1 MPADSPSPSAEASVG
16 KSLRLLVKL
25 YPAWA
30 LPAVVLLG
38 VLSYCIEGL
47 GISLFVPLL
56 QALDQSALG
65 ASGTGMLGRLL
76 RPLARLDGND
86 RLLIIGAFIFGS
98 TVLKN
103 LITYGNAV
111 LHAFLNSRIT
121 HQLRVSIVRQLL
133 SLSHAY
139 IDGKQSGQLMNTLAT
154 ETWRTA
160 DALSAFISLLIS
172 ITAVAVFSV
181 LLLVISWRLTLI
193 VALFTILIS
202 LVTRF
207 ATAGVKRL
215 GQEAVLANTGL
226 ATRMWELFGGM
237 KVIRAFGRESHERDR
252 FEAASRRVRDTFF
265 RLDTLSAVTH
275 PVHEVLSVLLLLGIV
290 VHAVLADRSS
300 LPLLIAFS
308 MILFRLQPQA
318 RHIGS
323 AWVALSAAS
332 GSVRD
337 VMWLLDA
344 TDKSYIRSGTVSI
357 RQVAHGITF
366 EEVSFGYPGSE
377 TAALQGV
384 SLEILAGRTTA
395 LVGPS
400 GAGKTTLVNLICRFY
415 DADQGE
421 IRVDGLPIR
430 QLDLGS
436 WRGHIGI
443 VSQDIYMFGTTVA
456 ENIAYGCPNA
466 DQAGIM
472 AAARLADA
480 DAFIQRLP
488 RGYDTKIGDG
498 GINLSGGQRQR
509 IALARAI
516 IRDPQILILDEATN
530 ALDSLS
536 EHLIRDALDHFGRN
550 RTVIVI
556 AHRLSTIERADHI
569 VVLDHG
575 RIEEQGDLKMLVA
588 RAGLFH
594 RMYRLQNNQSLSVQ

>member
-1 MPADSPSPSAEASVG
+1 MPVDSPPSSAEAGVG

-76 RPLARLDGND
+76 RPLAQLDGND

-323 AWVALSAAS
+323 AWVTLSAAS

-344 TDKSYIRSGTVSI
+344 TDKSYIQSGPVPI

-384 SLEILAGRTTA
+384 SLEIKAGRTTA

-466 DQAGIM
+466 DQAGVM

-575 RIEEQGDLKMLVA
+575 QIAEQGDLKMLVA

>member
-1 MPADSPSPSAEASVG
+1 MPADSPPPSAEAGVG

-76 RPLARLDGND
+76 RPLAQLDGND

-237 KVIRAFGRESHERDR
+237 KVIRAFGREAHEQDR

-344 TDKSYIRSGTVSI
+344 TDKSYIRSGPVPI

-384 SLEILAGRTTA
+384 SLEIEAGRTTA

-575 RIEEQGDLKMLVA
+575 RIAEQGDLKTLVA